1 MLPARHGDVRP
12 AVEIEV
18 VHGNR
23 IGGWGVAGVG
33 AGAEGE
39 KIGGQA
45 VFAAVDL
52 QQYRA
57 FARAEALAA
66 LHFDA
71 ALPALGQF
79 G

>member
-1 MLPARHGDVRP
+1 MSGRP
-12 AVEIEV
+12 SKLKSSTVI
-18 VHGNR
+18 GL
-23 IGGWGVAGVG
+23 GGWGVAGVG

-52 QQYRA
+52 QQYRT

-66 LHFDA
+66 LHFDS